1 MQIWCLQS
9 KCVTIIQNF
18 NLLYF
23 IGLDFPFYRFL
34 YCFAV
39 CYEKIFSHRSGAL
52 ITWIG
57 KVSLKMF
64 LKADIF
70 WSGCTRQIIHAE
82 RFFCGCH
89 EVVLNT
95 SVSLYT
101 GSSCFIFL
109 PESSEVCLKIKVLT
123 VPLS

>member
-9 KCVTIIQNF
+9 KCVTIIQKY

-39 CYEKIFSHRSGAL
+39 CYKKIFSHRKRR
-52 ITWIG
+52 TYY
-57 KVSLKMF
+57 VDRQSLLKNF
-64 LKADIF
+64 LKSGHF
-70 WSGCTRQIIHAE
+70 WRRCTRQIIHAE

-101 GSSCFIFL
+101 GSTCFIFL
-109 PESSEVCLKIKVLT
+109 PESSEVCRKI
-123 VPLS
+123 

>member
-9 KCVTIIQNF
+9 KRVTIIQNF

-57 KVSLKMF
+57 KVSWKIF

-70 WSGCTRQIIHAE
+70 EADALDKSFMPNGFFVAVTRSFKH
-82 RFFCGCH
+82 F
-89 EVVLNT
+89 
-95 SVSLYT
+95 
-101 GSSCFIFL
+101 
-109 PESSEVCLKIKVLT
+109 CLKA
-123 VPLS
+123 